1 MVKIKQTLNALEAKI
16 LTYTHLKDYKNAIVY
31 LKKENSLI
39 KFDKCADWLLSK
51 PVLKPYIQKIFNKKN
66 IFCVWDL
73 LLTKPLRYENY
84 TQMVPISNATG
95 YACIKGVVASK
106 KAGNYYTITVDDGTS
121 RIDCKWFNINKFLK
135 LILKNIKVG
144 ESVVC
149 EGKITEFGLFKEM
162 HHPRIRHSSSFKPHT
177 FTVYSSFGSLKNTT
191 FKKIIE
197 QHLSTSPKPPYDFLP
212 YTILAKNKLPFLSEV
227 FESIHLKGIF
237 DETVET
243 RLKYDELF
251 LMQLGLALQDQ
262 DKKTESITI
271 DVDKDFLQKVEKKL
285 PFELTV
291 DQKKAINVIL
301 NDMTTSLES
310 TRLLQGDVG
319 SGKTI
324 VALICALAV
333 LKNNYQICIM
343 SPTTT
348 LAEQTFAVAKQFL
361 EDEGFK
367 VELLVNTTK
376 KKNEIFQAVKDF
388 KIHCLVGTH
397 ALLNENLTFNNL
409 GFLVIDEQ
417 HRFGVDQR
425 KMLSS
430 KGKSA
435 YCLIMSATPIP
446 RSLSLAIYGK
456 TKVVEIRAMPKNR
469 KPIST
474 IHLYKSQE
482 EKAFLQAR
490 KEILNKHQVY
500 IVFALIEDSESKAD
514 FDSLMGSFED
524 IKKRYFSEFNCA
536 LLHSNVK
543 STEKTKIF
551 HDFVKRKIDCLMST
565 TVIEV
570 GIDNPNA
577 TIIIIENAENYGL
590 AQLHQLRGRVGR
602 SDLDSFCYL
611 VTKDKISSL
620 AKKRIE
626 ALLSTNDGFEIAK
639 QDLILRGMGEIYS
652 TRQHGLPDLEFAD
665 ILRDAKLLE
674 KAQSDV
680 NELIKMGYPLNEG
693 LLKIVEHKWQRK
705 FSFARVL

>member
-16 LTYTHLKDYKNAIVY
+16 LTYTHSKDYKNAISY
-31 LKKENSLI
+31 LKRENSLI

-51 PVLKPYIQKIFNKKN
+51 LLLKPHVEKIFNKKH

-73 LLTKPLRYENY
+73 LLTKPLRHEHY
-84 TQMVPISNATG
+84 TQITPIANAQD
-95 YACIKGVVASK
+95 YACVKGTVVAK
-106 KAGNYYTITVDDGTS
+106 KIGNYYAITIDDGS
-121 RIDCKWFNINKFLK
+121 SKLDCKWFNINQFLK
-135 LILKNIKVG
+135 FILKNIRVG
-144 ESVVC
+144 STVVC

-162 HHPRIRHSSSFKPHT
+162 HHPRIRPFSAFKPHID
-177 FTVYSSFGSLKNTT
+177 TVYPSFGNLKNATV
-191 FKKIIE
+191 KKIIE
-197 QHLSTSPKPPYDFLP
+197 QHLSMSPKPPYDFLP
-212 YTILAKNKLPFLSEV
+212 YTLLVKNKLPFLSEV
-227 FESIHLKGIF
+227 FEAIHLKGIF

-262 DKKTESITI
+262 EKKTESITI
-271 DVDKDFLQKVEKKL
+271 NVDKDFLQKVEKKL

-301 NDMTTSLES
+301 NDMSKSLES
-310 TRLLQGDVG
+310 ARLLQGDVG

-333 LKNNYQICIM
+333 LKNNYQVCIM
-343 SPTTT
+343 SPTTS
-348 LAEQTFAVAKQFL
+348 LAEQTYAVAKQFL

-367 VELLVNTTK
+367 VELLINTTK
-376 KKNEIFQAVKDF
+376 KKNEVFKAVKDF

-425 KMLSS
+425 KILSN
-430 KGKSA
+430 KGKNA

-482 EKAFLQAR
+482 EKAFLHAR

-500 IVFALIEDSESKAD
+500 VVFALIEESESKTD

-536 LLHSNVK
+536 FLHSNVK

-551 HDFVKRKIDCLMST
+551 HDFVRGKIDCLMST

-611 VTKDKISSL
+611 ITKNKISSL

-626 ALLSTNDGFEIAK
+626 VLLSTNDGFEIAR

-652 TRQHGLPDLEFAD
+652 TRQHGLPDLEFSD

-674 KAQSDV
+674 KVQSDV
-680 NELIKMGYPLNEG
+680 YELIKMGYPLNEG